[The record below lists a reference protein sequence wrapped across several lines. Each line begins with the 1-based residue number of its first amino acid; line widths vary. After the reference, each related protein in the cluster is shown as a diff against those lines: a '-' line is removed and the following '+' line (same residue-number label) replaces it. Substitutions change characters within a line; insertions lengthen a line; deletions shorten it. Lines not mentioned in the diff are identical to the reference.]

1 MTIKIGLVVGSLAS
15 DSINRQLATALT
27 KLAPAELEIV
37 DIDYSKLAL
46 YSHDADAD
54 YPVEAV
60 EFKAALADVD
70 GLLVVTPEYNRS
82 IPGPLKNALDWASRP
97 WGQNVVAGKP
107 SAMIG
112 ASIGAIGTAVAQA
125 HLRTVLSFL
134 DSAVMAQPE
143 GYLTITP
150 GFFTADGEIAD
161 DSTASFLQSWMQAF
175 AKHIAAHVS
184 VSAN

>member
-1 MTIKIGLVVGSLAS
+1 MTIKIGLLVGSLAS
-15 DSINRQLATALT
+15 DSINRQLANALT

-46 YSHDADAD
+46 YSHDADAN
-54 YPVEAV
+54 YPAEALD
-60 EFKAALADVD
+60 FKASLADVD
-70 GLLVVTPEYNRS
+70 GILVVTPEYNRS
-82 IPGPLKNALDWASRP
+82 IPGALKNALDWASRP

-112 ASIGAIGTAVAQA
+112 ASIGAIGTAVAQS

-134 DSAVMAQPE
+134 DSDVMAQPE

-161 DSTASFLQSWMQAF
+161 ASTSSFLHSWMQAF
-175 AKHIAAHVS
+175 AKHVSRNAA
-184 VSAN
+184 